1 MKSAQRKSVDQQQS
15 LIAIQG
21 LQTDTSHPEVAR
33 PGVLHPEIVNASS
46 VCHEMGRGSLQTL
59 AHNYR
64 RLPTGTKMAFTGV
77 DGEVDIGIPV
87 RCSYPFPVEAGSGGG
102 FGKRPELCIV
112 LDEIDQCLSLVRLHS
127 SMLAFVCFHVEFGL
141 LHAAPRWGLRTC
153 GHVLCKSRRCEQKEC
168 DGNFHLGHSKAAIT
182 L

>member
-1 MKSAQRKSVDQQQS
+1 MKNAERKSVDQQQS

-46 VCHEMGRGSLQTL
+46 VCREMGRGSLQTL

-64 RLPTGTKMAFTGV
+64 CLPTGTKMAFTGV
-77 DGEVDIGIPV
+77 DGEVDIGIAV
-87 RCSYPFPVEAGSGGG
+87 RCPYPFPVEAGSRGG

-112 LDEIDQCLSLVRLHS
+112 LDEINQRLSLARVHS
-127 SMLAFVCFHVEFGL
+127 RMLAFVRFHVEFSL
-141 LHAAPRWGLRTC
+141 FRAAPRWDLRTC

-168 DGNFHLGHSKAAIT
+168 DGNLHSVT
-182 L
+182 LQCS